1 MKSVLLT
8 ITTMLVAF
16 LLSAQIPQGINY
28 QAVVRTNGGGIA
40 ANQNATFLVKYIDDN
55 DNSIDY
61 SETFVTVSDA
71 FGLVNFTLGTG
82 VPQAGTFSS
91 LDWSKAYRISVDI
104 NTGNGYLPMGE
115 QDFKSVPYALNAA
128 HAESVDLNLG
138 DLLDVNDAAPASGQV
153 LMFDGAE
160 WYPADPGASQFGLPF
175 LSSDPNLTSFGVINT
190 SAFGGTAVT
199 GQANVNH
206 ANATGV
212 RGEATQAS
220 GRGVYGKAQG
230 ANAFGVLGENTQGTA
245 IRGYTPAA
253 GANGVLGIADNAT
266 GIGVRGESNTGIGM
280 LGYSG
285 SNIAVSASSLSGTA
299 LYGNSTSGYA
309 LNTSGNVKIAGGN
322 TNPGLGK
329 VLTSDATGNATWQTL
344 STTPKIAFCASGL
357 TYPNSYPDGA
367 YTIVPF
373 NGEQYDTGN
382 NYNLSTH
389 VFTTPVNGLYHFTG
403 SATMYYNSFT
413 AVVEDPTLSIE
424 VIRNGVVIE
433 AKKCEGTPLSV
444 DTGSVLNLTVSS
456 DIMLQANDQVI
467 LKIFQQNFYDEPAT
481 SNTTTNEFN
490 FFQGHLVFTN

>member
-1 MKSVLLT
+1 MKSLILTSTTLL
-8 ITTMLVAF
+8 IAMMLC
-16 LLSAQIPQGINY
+16 AQIPQGINY

-40 ANQNATFLVKYIDDN
+40 VNQSATFLIKYVDDS

-61 SETFVTVSDA
+61 TETFATVSDA

-82 VPQAGTFSS
+82 APQSGTFAG

-104 NTGNGYLPMGE
+104 NTGSGYLPMGE

-138 DLLDVNDAAPASGQV
+138 DLLDVNDAAATSGQV
-153 LMFDGAE
+153 LMYDGAE

-175 LSSDPNLTSFGVINT
+175 LTSDPNLTSFGITNT
-190 SAFGGTAVT
+190 SAFGGTAIT

-230 ANAFGVLGENTQGTA
+230 VNAYGILGENTQGTA

-253 GANGVLGIADNAT
+253 GANGVLGIADNAN

-322 TNPGLGK
+322 TSPGLGK

-344 STTPKIAFCASGL
+344 STTPKIAFCASGFQNL
-357 TYPNSYPDGA
+357 ISYPSDVF
-367 YTIVPF
+367 TVIPF
-373 NGEQYDTGN
+373 TGEQFDTGN
-382 NYNLSTH
+382 NYNIATR
-389 VFTTPVNGLYHFTG
+389 VFTAPTNGLYHFSG
-403 SATMYYNSFT
+403 SCTMYYFSYT
-413 AVVEDPTLSIE
+413 ALMLEPTIAIE

-433 AKKCEGTPLSV
+433 VKKHEGTPTSV
-444 DTGSVLNLTVSS
+444 DTGSNV
-456 DIMLQANDQVI
+456 
-467 LKIFQQNFYDEPAT
+467 
-481 SNTTTNEFN
+481 
-490 FFQGHLVFTN
+490 